1 MLYIVQQVI
10 KTDCD
15 ATWFYF
21 RVWGCFFCVFFK
33 TFTFIYLFILSDI
46 CFLDRYLECMYN
58 YF

>member
-21 RVWGCFFCVFFK
+21 RVWGCFFVFFSK
-33 TFTFIYLFILSDI
+33 HLHLFIYLFYQTYA
-46 CFLDRYLECMYN
+46 F
-58 YF
+58 